1 MLQRNINNTILE
13 AKLNSLNIIL
23 LYSHA
28 NMTKLFVLHIHNHQI
43 LLPSSLINKFI

>member
-23 LYSHA
+23 LDPVNNS
-28 NMTKLFVLHIHNHQI
+28 V
-43 LLPSSLINKFI
+43 